1 MKINV
6 IGINHDTATVA
17 QREKMA
23 NLHLDASDIKTNADL
38 TELCILSTCGRFE
51 IYFVVP
57 AASYQDNADRVMSI
71 LKAPFGDDLPEF
83 YWHTQEFAISH
94 LLRVTCG
101 LDSAVLGEDQILG
114 QVKNAISDASE
125 NGFAFKILNKVFRE
139 SVSFA
144 KSIKTELK
152 LSENPL
158 SLSYIAIKKAGQNG
172 YLTEHHTAT
181 MVGLGKMGGLAIQYL
196 LDSPVK
202 CVYVAVRHPE
212 KLDDLVLNHP
222 KVRIKSFEERYE
234 CIEKSQLVVATTAA
248 PHTVVRSDVM
258 KPPTTDTL
266 IIDLAM
272 PRDVDAELG
281 ELEHVTLWNV
291 DELKDISAEN
301 YQKRH
306 DLTGQVILRLDEKSR
321 QIMVWIDQLHVD
333 HILKNWHQTID
344 NITQEAMK
352 SVDRKRL
359 AVTLKDREMLEILF
373 ESSLK
378 QLIKPPLET
387 LKAIEDKSQ
396 RETYVGMLKELY
408 HYE

>member
-17 QREKMA
+17 QREKIA
-23 NLHLDASDIKTNADL
+23 KLHLNAFDIKAQADL
-38 TELCILSTCGRFE
+38 SELCILSTCGRFE

-57 AASYQDNADRVMSI
+57 ASTYQENVDQVLAT
-71 LKAPFGDDLPEF
+71 LKTPFGDDLPEF

-94 LLRVTCG
+94 LLKVTCG

-125 NGFAFKILNKVFRE
+125 QGFASKILNKVFRE
-139 SVSFA
+139 AVSFA

-158 SLSYIAIKKAGQNG
+158 SLSYIAVKKAGQAG

-196 LDSPVK
+196 LDSPIK
-202 CVYVAVRHPE
+202 CVYVSVRHPE
-212 KLDDLVLNHP
+212 KLEDFILNHP
-222 KVRIKSFEERYE
+222 KVRIQSFEARYA
-234 CIEKSQLVVATTAA
+234 CIEKSQLVIATTAA
-248 PHTVVRSDVM
+248 PHTVIRSDAF
-258 KPPTTDTL
+258 KPPSEDIL

-272 PRDVDAELG
+272 PRDVEAEIG
-281 ELEHVTLWNV
+281 KHKHVSLWNV

-306 DLTGQVILRLDEKSR
+306 DLTRQVILRVDEKSR
-321 QIMVWIDQLHVD
+321 SIMVWIDQLHVD
-333 HILKNWHQTID
+333 DILKSWHQTIES
-344 NITQEAMK
+344 ITQEAMK

-387 LKAIEDKSQ
+387 LKAIEDKGQ